1 MLAALYAAVLA
12 HLLADFLLQSD
23 RMCAE
28 KSVDPRRGLGRH
40 VALVAAVNMLLLSF
54 FGPVKAVSFA
64 GLVAGAHLIIDGG
77 KIWFER
83 RGEIRNGMLI
93 FSLDQLLHLAVIG
106 AVWHIVYKRLPLRLL
121 PAGAA
126 YLLAGSKLAAG
137 EEILLEIMV
146 IAAAVYAGDVIIKL
160 ALQEVSGYT
169 DMKATS
175 RYIGMA
181 ERLLVIMLMQMG
193 EVGAIGFIFAAKSV
207 ARFQKQDKEFASYY
221 LLGTLLS
228 LLLAIGAGQV
238 LVALGS

>member
-23 RMCAE
+23 RMCVE
-28 KSVDPRRGLGRH
+28 KSLDPRRGLGRH

-54 FGPVKAVSFA
+54 FGPGKAVSFA

-77 KIWFER
+77 KIWLEQR
-83 RGEIRNGMLI
+83 PTVNNSMLI
-93 FSLDQLLHLAVIG
+93 FFLDQLLHLAVI
-106 AVWHIVYKRLPLRLL
+106 ALAWYILYMRLPLSLM
-121 PAGAA
+121 PAEVA
-126 YLLAGSKLAAG
+126 YLLAGTKLAAG
-137 EEILLEIMV
+137 EEILLYIIV
-146 IAAAVYAGDVIIKL
+146 IAAAVYAGDVFIKL
-160 ALQEVSGYT
+160 FLQQVSGYT

-181 ERLLVIMLMQMG
+181 ERLLVIIFMQMG